1 MALSSRLSCGH
12 VCDNSSELNP
22 SELGTKTY
30 WEEAYQDELS
40 NFTNHGDVGEVW
52 FGSKNEHRVTT
63 WMLQHAEKASHI
75 LDIGCGNGHLLIHLA
90 KEGFTNLTGVDF
102 IENAVTLARKLA
114 AKEAVVVLFEV
125 GDILEQELPCPCFSR
140 KYDFVL
146 DKDPCNLLR
155 SVEEMLLSLWCGQHD
170 PHLVSLP
177 NFLSDCAE
185 RTYDAISLCPDNP
198 QEKRMHYLQ
207 VVSRILAPGGHFVI
221 VSCNWTQEELTDHFD
236 RELVL
241 VDTIPTPTFSFGGS
255 QGRSVTALVFGF
267 KSSRIA
273 NILR

>member
-90 KEGFTNLTGVDF
+90 
-102 IENAVTLARKLA
+102 
-114 AKEAVVVLFEV
+114 
-125 GDILEQELPCPCFSR
+125 
-140 KYDFVL
+140 
-146 DKDPCNLLR
+146 
-155 SVEEMLLSLWCGQHD
+155 
-170 PHLVSLP
+170 
-177 NFLSDCAE
+177 
-185 RTYDAISLCPDNP
+185 AISWMVPSVHLHPNGDLP
-198 QEKRMHYLQ
+198 AAPLQ
-207 VVSRILAPGGHFVI
+207 LPPASANRTPVPVGTNYPIWQPGIVAPGGGTDGAGFISQTGAVHFGHDIAPSMPSLRWLLLQAAISWMVPS
-221 VSCNWTQEELTDHFD
+221 VHLHPNCDLPAVLFSCRLLRQTARQFRWEQT
-236 RELVL
+236 
-241 VDTIPTPTFSFGGS
+241 TPSGNLES
-255 QGRSVTALVFGF
+255 RHQVVAQTARD
-267 KSSRIA
+267 S
-273 NILR
+273 

>member
-146 DKDPCNLLR
+146 DK
-155 SVEEMLLSLWCGQHD
+155 G
-170 PHLVSLP
+170 
-177 NFLSDCAE
+177 
-185 RTYDAISLCPDNP
+185 TYDAISLCPDNP

-267 KSSRIA
+267 KSSRVKT
-273 NILR
+273 